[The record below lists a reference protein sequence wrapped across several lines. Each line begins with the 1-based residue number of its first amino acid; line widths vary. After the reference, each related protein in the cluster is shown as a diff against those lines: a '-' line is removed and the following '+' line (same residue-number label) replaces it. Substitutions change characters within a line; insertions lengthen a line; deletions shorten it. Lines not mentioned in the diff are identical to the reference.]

1 MRPDLKPRKAG
12 ERGVTLIELMI
23 YLAVLAI
30 LGAPLLMV
38 TLSMSRAS
46 AEGDV
51 TSLILER
58 NRSALERIAGEV
70 RESLAS
76 TISASADGWS
86 LQFTPTIGFD
96 GAAPIAGTAV
106 LYEIR
111 VNTGETANGV
121 DDDGDGLIDESSLFR
136 ISGGEEVMLTNAL
149 NASGSSFSS
158 ALSSGVTVV
167 TISLVTSGRARGDS
181 GPFDVARTL
190 TVAPRN

>member
-1 MRPDLKPRKAG
+1 MRPDHRPRNAG

-58 NRSALERIAGEV
+58 NRTALERIADEV
-70 RESLAS
+70 RECRGTSV
-76 TISASADGWS
+76 TTSADGWS
-86 LQFTPTIGFD
+86 LQFTTVTFDTATGTSVD
-96 GAAPIAGTAV
+96 GATV
-106 LYEIR
+106 RYEIR
-111 VNTGETANGV
+111 VNGTETANGV

-136 ISGGEEVMLTNAL
+136 ISGGQEVMLTNAL
-149 NASGSSFSS
+149 TASGSSFSWVS
-158 ALSSGVTVV
+158 PQV
-167 TISLVTSGRARGDS
+167 TITLVTSGRARGDS
-181 GPFDVARTL
+181 GPLNVTRTL